1 MSPSSKSGLDRRGLL
16 RGLVAVLGGTGLAP
30 TAGAEPAAPSGQIVR
45 LSRASFPAQKFDE
58 VERRLAESQHTL
70 IPALRGLAGCLH
82 YHAAI
87 DRESSTM
94 INVSVWRSRS
104 QSRSRRSAS
113 ASSARSSTTGCSG
126 SSSASCDR
134 PARAPASPPRRA
146 SPPTCRRR
154 SSPRGSGARAARRAR
169 PRRAPRGRRS
179 RAPRARS
186 PDIPRCG

>member
-94 INVSVWRSRS
+94 INVSVWRSLEEADQMRTFAPMLALAES
-104 QSRSRRSAS
+104 FAQVGVRFE
-113 ASSARSSTTGCSG
+113 
-126 SSSASCDR
+126 R
-134 PARAPASPPRRA
+134 PIINYRVLWQLER
-146 SPPTCRRR
+146 
-154 SSPRGSGARAARRAR
+154 
-169 PRRAPRGRRS
+169 
-179 RAPRARS
+179 
-186 PDIPRCG
+186 